1 MEAIQQRY
9 YSPEEYLA
17 LEATAEYKSEYIDG
31 EILPITGGSTNHN
44 RIAGNFYSALNF
56 AFKNQNYEVFISD
69 VRLWIPE
76 SRIYTYPD
84 AMIVAGKPEYFNQ
97 SQDTIT
103 NPQVI
108 IEVLSKSTQEY
119 DRSSKFRAYRIIQTF
134 QEYLLLDQNKIYVEQ
149 FFKTGAKSW
158 SLREYDE
165 SDQAIALS
173 SLNFHIPL
181 TAAYNKVQLSK
192 V

>member
-1 MEAIQQRY
+1 MEASQQRY

-17 LEATAEYKSEYIDG
+17 LEATAKYKSEYIDG
-31 EILPITGGSTNHN
+31 EILPMAGGSTNHN
-44 RIAGNFYSALNF
+44 RIAGNSYSALNF
-56 AFKNQNYEVFISD
+56 AFKNQNYQVFISD

-76 SRIYTYPD
+76 SHIYTYPD
-84 AMIVAGKPEYFNQ
+84 AMVVAGKPEYFNQ
-97 SQDTIT
+97 RQDTIT

-119 DRSSKFRAYRIIQTF
+119 DRSSKFRAYRTIPTF

-158 SLREYDE
+158 SLREY
-165 SDQAIALS
+165 IAR
-173 SLNFHIPL
+173 I
-181 TAAYNKVQLSK
+181 
-192 V
+192 